1 MPPSRLRS
9 SQSPLRTGV
18 GAMECS
24 VQCTAHHLGSVERST
39 RPPEEFWLQETLA
52 AASPHE
58 GDVGSTSLAVKAK
71 RIFVWCVFAAK
82 EGTVPRMM
90 IHKVI
95 ASDMTSYDRFLCTR
109 VLCFFAGMPWMN
121 EAVSSQACSART
133 SSSPT
138 RLAT

>member
-1 MPPSRLRS
+1 
-9 SQSPLRTGV
+9 
-18 GAMECS
+18 MECS

-71 RIFVWCVFAAK
+71 RIFVWCVFAVK

-90 IHKVI
+90 IHQVI
-95 ASDMTSYDRFLCTR
+95 ASDDHMTSYDCFFCKR
-109 VLCFFAGMPWMN
+109 VLCFLAGMPRALDERSCIIAGMF
-121 EAVSSQACSART
+121 SQN
-133 SSSPT
+133 
-138 RLAT
+138 